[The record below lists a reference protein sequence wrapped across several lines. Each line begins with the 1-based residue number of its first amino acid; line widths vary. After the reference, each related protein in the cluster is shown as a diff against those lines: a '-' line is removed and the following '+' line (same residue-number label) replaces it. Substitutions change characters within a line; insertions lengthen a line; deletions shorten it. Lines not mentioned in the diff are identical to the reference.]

1 MLSEDRIRVSAE
13 VELFV
18 ARSPGPRD
26 RTLLVIHGG
35 PCWDHTYLREPLIR
49 LASHHQLVF
58 PDLRGCGRSTGGL
71 GPDRYTPDLVIDDL
85 VGLLDHLELEQAD
98 ILGFSYG
105 GMIAQRLALK
115 TGRVRRLI
123 VASSSVLPV
132 PPDSFSGWAERDAR
146 NAEAAALLPANLQGP
161 DRNRAEAV
169 AGARTGVWRD
179 DVVDDYLERIDQ
191 VHFTDDWDAPY
202 LTGILPSPRYPDAPE
217 RFATLGL
224 PMLLLHGRQ
233 DMTFPA
239 DLTDQAAALIPTATP
254 VILEE
259 AGHMAHIDQP
269 ELWLQAVESFLEP

>member
-1 MLSEDRIRVSAE
+1 M
-13 VELFV
+13 
-18 ARSPGPRD
+18 
-26 RTLLVIHGG
+26 IHGG

-146 NAEAAALLPANLQGP
+146 NAEASALLPANLQGP

-169 AGARTGVWRD
+169 ASARTGVWRD
-179 DVVDDYLERIDQ
+179 DVVDDYLERIDE

-202 LTGILPSPRYPDAPE
+202 LAGILPSPRYPDAPE

-239 DLTDQAAALIPTATP
+239 HLTDQAAALISTATP

-269 ELWLQAVESFLEP
+269 ELWLQAVECFLES